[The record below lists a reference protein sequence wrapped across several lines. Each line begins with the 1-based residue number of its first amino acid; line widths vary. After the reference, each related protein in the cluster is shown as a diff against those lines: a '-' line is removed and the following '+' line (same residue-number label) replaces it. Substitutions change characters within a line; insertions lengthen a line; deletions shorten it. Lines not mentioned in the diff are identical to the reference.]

1 MLFCWTFNNNN
12 NDDNNN
18 IFLRISINLAYK
30 NDVMAAENS
39 ALPIF
44 AILFWN

>member
-18 IFLRISINLAYK
+18 IFLRTKSAYK